1 MKFDTLQTL
10 HILFKDESEM
20 NNSIVPL
27 SDIEVFH
34 INGVSLSLTLLIY
47 INNTASHQKLT
58 TNINDHFVCI
68 PKMGLL
74 YLVHI

>member
-20 NNSIVPL
+20 NNSIVTL

-47 INNTASHQKLT
+47 INNIDQLR
-58 TNINDHFVCI
+58 
-68 PKMGLL
+68 
-74 YLVHI
+74 

>member
-27 SDIEVFH
+27 SDIELFH

-47 INNTASHQKLT
+47 INNIDQLR
-58 TNINDHFVCI
+58 
-68 PKMGLL
+68 
-74 YLVHI
+74 